1 MIKRVQELGKEL
13 DSNSQNLSMSLES
26 STYTTVEPTLLKLNE
41 FINQRIKLSDFT
53 VDDKH
58 NLVELF
64 VTHKR
69 TLMQIYQSIFP

>member
-1 MIKRVQELGKEL
+1 
-13 DSNSQNLSMSLES
+13 MSLES

-69 TLMQIYQSIFP
+69 TLMQIYQSIFPGTTNMERKYENLSTIQ

>member
-1 MIKRVQELGKEL
+1 
-13 DSNSQNLSMSLES
+13 MSLES

-69 TLMQIYQSIFP
+69 TLM

>member
-1 MIKRVQELGKEL
+1 
-13 DSNSQNLSMSLES
+13 MSLES